1 MMRQAFGQVVFAQQ
15 SIQRFDQC
23 AVWPLDRRGL
33 SVLLPALVPPSQVF
47 EQLPGLTVARFR
59 LAPVAVF
66 GQAALFDI
74 AQDLFQDE
82 AEAV

>member
-15 SIQRFDQC
+15 SFQRLDQC

-47 EQLPGLTVARFR
+47 EQLPGLTVS
-59 LAPVAVF
+59 LLGPSPVAVF

-74 AQDLFQDE
+74 AQNLFQDE